1 MQASSS
7 GIPPTSAGSKSA
19 DTSEIIAII
28 HKKASSGRRRMDPT
42 SEWDCNDCEDEF
54 YPQHVKERNRWSGAA
69 YRGDWDEIFSI
80 VAEESTMMGRF
91 ANSRRLYTKKELQ
104 MKNHRRS
111 GYTVLH
117 QAAYCNAS
125 EEIIGGLVALG
136 CYRRLASKDGRPV
149 DIARARGFTN
159 LIPLLEPPPDRLP
172 NISDEQ
178 MEKIQTHL
186 NEVVKEESRNLFKLE
201 TMTMIDLKIFREVE
215 KIWMPVPGMY
225 GGFDLS
231 FDGDHLVSQSHCRV
245 VGGSGMT
252 YHITAEEAKLVDSGW
267 G

>member
-42 SEWDCNDCEDEF
+42 REWDCNDCEDEF

-91 ANSRRLYTKKELQ
+91 ANSRRLYTKKELH

-125 EEIIGGLVALG
+125 EEIVGGLVALG

-186 NEVVKEESRNLFKLE
+186 NEVVKEESRNLFKPE
-201 TMTMIDLKIFREVE
+201 TMTMIDLKILREVE

-225 GGFDLS
+225 G
-231 FDGDHLVSQSHCRV
+231 VSIS
-245 VGGSGMT
+245 
-252 YHITAEEAKLVDSGW
+252 
-267 G
+267 